1 MELRTPSLPG
11 SSGKDSPSLKGW
23 GTAVTQANQE
33 HWSMQ
38 PFEILRKT
46 TDPFSTEGVSIP
58 SEARS
63 AFFLAMGAYIEN
75 GLHGLW
81 CEPEFPMDGHCPN
94 DLAVTIGQRFHELRM
109 LYSASTET
117 GSPIEDRLAG
127 AMLWIDAD
135 WAGMPKVDFLGGP
148 KDWREQGFLGE
159 DLVFV
164 ITPQAEV
171 AGYRV
176 DFLLWFARGR
186 ELRGIA
192 IECDGHDFHE
202 KTKEQAAR
210 DKKRDREIN
219 VAGFPVIRF
228 TGSEIYRDPVGCA
241 EQIKDALDDPLH
253 IVSKNSGLF

>member
-1 MELRTPSLPG
+1 MELRTPSLTG
-11 SSGKDSPSLKGW
+11 SSGKDSPSLTGW
-23 GTAVTQANQE
+23 GIAVIQVNQE
-33 HWSMQ
+33 DWNMQ
-38 PFEILRKT
+38 PFEILRQT
-46 TDPFSTEGVSIP
+46 TDLVSTEGADVP

-63 AFFLAMGAYIEN
+63 SFFLAMGSYIES

-81 CEPEFPMDGHCPN
+81 FEPESPMDGHCPN
-94 DLAVTIGQRFHELRM
+94 DLAVTIGQRFHELCM
-109 LYSASTET
+109 LYSAATDT

-148 KDWREQGFLGE
+148 KDWREQGMLGE

-192 IECDGHDFHE
+192 VECDGHDFHE
-202 KTKEQAAR
+202 KTKDQAAR

-228 TGSEIYRDPVGCA
+228 TGSEIFRDPVGCA
-241 EQIKDALDDPLH
+241 EQIKDALDDPLN

>member
-11 SSGKDSPSLKGW
+11 SSGKDSPSLTGW
-23 GTAVTQANQE
+23 GIAVTQANQE
-33 HWSMQ
+33 FSQVQ
-38 PFEILRKT
+38 PFQILRRT
-46 TDPFSTEGVSIP
+46 TDPLTSGVEDVP
-58 SEARS
+58 DEAKS
-63 AFFLAMGAYIEN
+63 AFFLAMGAYVESGI
-75 GLHGLW
+75 HGLW
-81 CEPEFPMDGHCPN
+81 LEPTTPMDGHCPN
-94 DLAVTIGQRFHELRM
+94 DLAVTIGQRFHELNV
-109 LYSASTET
+109 LYSAATNT

-148 KDWREQGFLGE
+148 KDWREQGMLGD
-159 DLVFV
+159 DLIFV
-164 ITPQAEV
+164 MTPQAEV

-228 TGSEIYRDPVGCA
+228 TGSEIFRDPVGCA
-241 EQIKDALDDPLH
+241 EQVKRALDDPLH